1 MVGSELFNMLVIV
14 GAVCLCS
21 AQGLVLD
28 WRPLAREVGF
38 FMASLLL
45 LIFVLSDGRV
55 ELWQVSA
62 T

>member
-1 MVGSELFNMLVIV
+1 MLVIV